1 MLTQFEWND
10 AVNYAGVMG
19 LKRKNPNLK
28 VILSVGG
35 WNFGSGGFSDMATNP
50 ISRAN
55 FISTSVT
62 FLRQYGF
69 DGLGILYHL
78 FIFILWIN
86 FWYFLKDIDWEYP
99 GSRDGSRP
107 TDKSIY
113 TVFVTVIN
121 FLFIYKLHI

>member
-28 VILSVGG
+28 VMLSVGG

-69 DGLGILYHL
+69 DGLGILYYL
-78 FIFILWIN
+78 FIFIL
-86 FWYFLKDIDWEYP
+86 
-99 GSRDGSRP
+99 
-107 TDKSIY
+107 
-113 TVFVTVIN
+113 
-121 FLFIYKLHI
+121 

>member
-1 MLTQFEWND
+1 MTQFEWND
-10 AVNYAGVMG
+10 AVNYAAVMG
-19 LKRKNPNLK
+19 LKTKNPNLK

-69 DGLGILYHL
+69 DGLGIFLGYY
-78 FIFILWIN
+78 
-86 FWYFLKDIDWEYP
+86 YFYL
-99 GSRDGSRP
+99 
-107 TDKSIY
+107 
-113 TVFVTVIN
+113 
-121 FLFIYKLHI
+121 

>member
-10 AVNYAGVMG
+10 AVNYAGVMD

-35 WNFGSGGFSDMATNP
+35 WNFGSGRFSDMATNP

-78 FIFILWIN
+78 FIFRL
-86 FWYFLKDIDWEYP
+86 
-99 GSRDGSRP
+99 
-107 TDKSIY
+107 
-113 TVFVTVIN
+113 
-121 FLFIYKLHI
+121 